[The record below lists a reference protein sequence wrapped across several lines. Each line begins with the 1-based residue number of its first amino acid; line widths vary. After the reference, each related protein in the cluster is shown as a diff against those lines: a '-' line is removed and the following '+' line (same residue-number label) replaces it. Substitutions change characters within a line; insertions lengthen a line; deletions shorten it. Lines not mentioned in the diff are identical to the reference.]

1 MHGRYVPGSL
11 GFLLQLLRQR
21 PRVHIMSR
29 WRSICAAQSVSA
41 VNGARGLDGVASTA
55 RCAGRARYRSV
66 CRSYTGVTLTTL
78 TGPRRSTS
86 VANGYCHFSRSELH
100 IGSRRLGRTQTQR
113 TNGHRGRR
121 SRHCSTRPTHAS
133 SRRVAPQRAM
143 PPAEQQTCECEGDS
157 GSEVDFEGSR
167 GVESAPA
174 LAQMMNMDP
183 GSGSS
188 CTFGPLYASDR
199 P

>member
-1 MHGRYVPGSL
+1 MGPLVHGRYVPGSL

-78 TGPRRSTS
+78 TGPQRTSS
-86 VANGYCHFSRSELH
+86 VAVSGERLVSFFTFRAAHRARARACLLLLGMLHHYPCKRFPIRPPDLSPAPMLNYESCNGRQPPVLRSA
-100 IGSRRLGRTQTQR
+100 T
-113 TNGHRGRR
+113 
-121 SRHCSTRPTHAS
+121 
-133 SRRVAPQRAM
+133 
-143 PPAEQQTCECEGDS
+143 PPAVIGGASCCDLC
-157 GSEVDFEGSR
+157 DK
-167 GVESAPA
+167 
-174 LAQMMNMDP
+174 LA
-183 GSGSS
+183 
-188 CTFGPLYASDR
+188 R
-199 P
+199 H

>member
-1 MHGRYVPGSL
+1 MSRGPLVHGRYVPGSL

-21 PRVHIMSR
+21 PRVHIMPR

-86 VANGYCHFSRSELH
+86 VANGYCRFSRSELH
-100 IGSRRLGRTQTQR
+100 IGISQMKSPQSRVGRIDIGRATCGIVAAWLLLGMRM
-113 TNGHRGRR
+113 
-121 SRHCSTRPTHAS
+121 
-133 SRRVAPQRAM
+133 VAAWPR
-143 PPAEQQTCECEGDS
+143 D
-157 GSEVDFEGSR
+157 D
-167 GVESAPA
+167 GV
-174 LAQMMNMDP
+174 LC
-183 GSGSS
+183 G
-188 CTFGPLYASDR
+188 T
-199 P
+199 

>member
-21 PRVHIMSR
+21 PRVHIMSQ

-78 TGPRRSTS
+78 TGPQRTSS
-86 VANGYCHFSRSELH
+86 VAVSGERLVSFFARGEL
-100 IGSRRLGRTQTQR
+100 
-113 TNGHRGRR
+113 
-121 SRHCSTRPTHAS
+121 A
-133 SRRVAPQRAM
+133 
-143 PPAEQQTCECEGDS
+143 
-157 GSEVDFEGSR
+157 FEGAFLIELSR
-167 GVESAPA
+167 DGHK
-174 LAQMMNMDP
+174 M
-183 GSGSS
+183 
-188 CTFGPLYASDR
+188 PL
-199 P
+199 

>member
-1 MHGRYVPGSL
+1 MSRGPLVHGRYVPGSL

-86 VANGYCHFSRSELH
+86 VANGYWLTDFLDLQVGVRLAGALQGALPRAPEAVCH
-100 IGSRRLGRTQTQR
+100 IIQ
-113 TNGHRGRR
+113 N
-121 SRHCSTRPTHAS
+121 
-133 SRRVAPQRAM
+133 
-143 PPAEQQTCECEGDS
+143 
-157 GSEVDFEGSR
+157 
-167 GVESAPA
+167 A
-174 LAQMMNMDP
+174 LAVLAKLSKDFCFEATH
-183 GSGSS
+183 S
-188 CTFGPLYASDR
+188 
-199 P
+199 